1 MRPAAVAGAMTVCPS
16 CVVPPYVCSAITH
29 GHPPDGPAHL
39 PSWEDTFP
47 PANIP
52 IIARCLRRVGT
63 WRLPP
68 NWSAPDWLEEVKE
81 VLGVAALEAEAD
93 FDSARG
99 VPFGAF
105 LFHRG
110 LARVLTRYRQE
121 WNYGTRFSSECARR
135 CAWGDEEPNPL
146 EGRSPGTSRTACEAP
161 SLRNLICRWKNWLRR
176 LRVFPNPIASSSN
189 SFFGKDAR
197 NPKPRGNLESASP
210 PFQNACTPSWPR
222 CAAGWLRKNKKRFW
236 L

>member
-1 MRPAAVAGAMTVCPS
+1 MRPAAVAGAVTVCPS
-16 CVVPPYVCSAITH
+16 CVVSPYVCSAITH

-39 PSWEDTFP
+39 PCWEDTFP
-47 PANIP
+47 PASVP
-52 IIARCLRRVGT
+52 IITRCLRRVSF

-68 NWSAPDWLEEVKE
+68 NWSVCDWLEEVKE
-81 VLGVAALEAEAD
+81 VLGVAAMEAEAD

-146 EGRSPGTSRTACEAP
+146 EGRSPGISRTACEVPCAP
-161 SLRNLICRWKNWLRR
+161 EPDLPLEELAEALASVSESNRELIELLFWQGRTESEAARELGISQPAISKRLHAVLAALRR
-176 LRVFPNPIASSSN
+176 RMAPQ
-189 SFFGKDAR
+189 K
-197 NPKPRGNLESASP
+197 
-210 PFQNACTPSWPR
+210 
-222 CAAGWLRKNKKRFW
+222 
-236 L
+236 